1 LTATDAEQVAAL
13 AGILGPGGWT
23 AENREFAG
31 RCVRRRVHPAGPLL
45 SVSCL

>member
-31 RCVRRRVHPAGPLL
+31 RCVRRTPGGPAAVRILP
-45 SVSCL
+45 